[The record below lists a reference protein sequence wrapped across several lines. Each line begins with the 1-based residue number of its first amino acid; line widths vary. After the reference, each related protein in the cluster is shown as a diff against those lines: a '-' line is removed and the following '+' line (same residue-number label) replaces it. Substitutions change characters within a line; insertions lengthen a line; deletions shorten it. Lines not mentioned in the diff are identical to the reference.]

1 AEETSRTVLHP
12 ADGEAPAAAAGP
24 PVATGADEPFW
35 RRHLSPLSRVL
46 LSLAVVATPASILL
60 FALARPAP
68 ALSDLLLLL
77 AAFAPVPGVTWA
89 VLASLWRRDEEL
101 GIVRAALLRTLVLP
115 PLWSPDSCLPR
126 SWRSCPR

>member
-1 AEETSRTVLHP
+1 MRRRRCSCSSPPCSSWASPVCAPTGTGSWAAP
-12 ADGEAPAAAAGP
+12 CPGSAPASAAAGP

-46 LSLAVVATPASILL
+46 LALAVVATPASILL

-101 GIVRAALLRTLVLP
+101 G
-115 PLWSPDSCLPR
+115 
-126 SWRSCPR
+126 